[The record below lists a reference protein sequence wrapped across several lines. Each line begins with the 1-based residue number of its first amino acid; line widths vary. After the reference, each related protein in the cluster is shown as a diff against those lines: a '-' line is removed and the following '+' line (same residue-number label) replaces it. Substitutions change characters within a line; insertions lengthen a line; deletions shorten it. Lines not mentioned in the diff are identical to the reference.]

1 MSSFVDVSINISQ
14 IDQSYSYRVPAEL
27 EGCLLPGSLVLVPF
41 GRRLAQGVVLAQ
53 QENPAVEDIKD
64 VLELLSDEPVL
75 TPQQLELAQWLSVAA
90 MAPLGA
96 CVGLML
102 PVGLSRRADVLYT
115 LRDIALD
122 EESFATLSP
131 LQKRLVNLLKKQG
144 SLRGA
149 QISYAMPK
157 IDWQRP
163 MARLRAQGIVRGENV
178 LPPPRVKSK
187 TVRTAA
193 LSVSDSAVETMDI
206 NSLGATE
213 NTRNRRMAVLQ
224 LLSTDPMPM
233 DFSWIYAQTGAN
245 YADLTLLAD
254 MGLIHFNETEVWRDP
269 LVDYEVPDATIPT
282 LTSDQQAVWD
292 VILPQ
297 LDDKRAK
304 PFLLYGV
311 TSSGKTEIYMRA
323 VQEVLAKG
331 KQVLVLVPEI
341 AMTPLTVR
349 RFMARFPNQV
359 GIYHSKLSDGE
370 RYDTWR
376 RAKRGDLNVIIGSRS
391 ALFMPLEKLG
401 LIVIDECDNDS
412 YDETE
417 RLPFY
422 HAVETAEAYAKI
434 CDARL
439 ILGSATPRV
448 TQYYKA
454 EKGDWHLLSLPRRVP
469 AHLEYKSTAV
479 DAGSALVES
488 APLMPPVQIVD
499 MREELIAGNRK
510 PLSRALQEA
519 LAQTLEAGQQAILFL
534 NRKGSATYV
543 FCRTC
548 GFVVRCPRDDVPLT
562 FHRSRKA
569 LLCHHCGYS
578 RQMPKTCP
586 SCGGRQIRQLGMGT
600 ERLEE
605 FVKESFP
612 EARVLRWDA
621 ESTREKGAHELILS
635 HFSAHR
641 ADILIGTQMLAKGLD
656 FPKVTLVG
664 IILAEL
670 GLNLPDYRAGERAF
684 QLLTQV
690 AGRAGRSPLGGRV
703 IMQTYQPENSVIQLA
718 AKHDFNHFYR
728 QELSYRRELN
738 YPPFSRLTRLL
749 IQESNSALAQ
759 SKAETLTAELNQKIV
774 VMGLKRTTIIGPS
787 PCYYEKRAG
796 KFRWQL
802 IVRGP
807 NPNLILEDVPLREG
821 LVIEPNPPDLL

>member
-1 MSSFVDVSINISQ
+1 MLAQSPYVDVSVNIAR
-14 IDQSYSYRVPAEL
+14 IDKSLSYLVPSEL
-27 EGCLLPGSLVLVPF
+27 IGRLKPGHLVLVPL
-41 GRRLAQGVVLAQ
+41 GNRIAQGVVLANL
-53 QENPAVEDIKD
+53 EKPDVEASVVKELIA
-64 VLELLSDEPVL
+64 LLSDELVL
-75 TPQQLELAQWLSVAA
+75 TEQQLELAQWLSAA
-90 MAPLGA
+90 TMAPIGA

-102 PVGLSRRADVLYT
+102 PVGISQRADVLYS
-115 LRDIALD
+115 LNDLALTD
-122 EESFATLSP
+122 ELKAGFSP
-131 LQKRLVNLLKKQG
+131 IQKRIFNLLKTRG
-144 SLRGA
+144 ALRGA
-149 QISYAMPK
+149 QITRALPKLDWRGAMLG
-157 IDWQRP
+157 
-163 MARLRAQGIVRGENV
+163 LRKKGIVKTKNV
-178 LPPPRVKSK
+178 LPPPRVTSK

-193 LSVSDSAVETMDI
+193 LSVPVARVAEIDP
-206 NSLGATE
+206 NSLGATD
-213 NTRNRRMAVLQ
+213 NTRTRRMAVLQ
-224 LLSTDPMPM
+224 LLATDPLPM

-254 MGLIHFNETEVWRDP
+254 EGLIHFKETEVWRDP
-269 LVDYEVPDATIPT
+269 LIDYDLPDTTIPN
-282 LTSDQQAVWD
+282 LTDDQQTVWD
-292 VILPQ
+292 AVLPQ
-297 LDDKRAK
+297 LDDKRAR
-304 PFLLYGV
+304 PFLLHGV

-331 KQVLVLVPEI
+331 KQALVLVPEI

-454 EKGDWHLLSLPRRVP
+454 EKGDWQLLRLPRRVP
-469 AHLEYKSTAV
+469 AHLEYKS
-479 DAGSALVES
+479 ALLEGV
-488 APLMPPVQIVD
+488 PRMPPVHIVD
-499 MREELIAGNRK
+499 MRQELIAGNRK

-519 LAQTLEAGQQAILFL
+519 LARTLDAGQQAILFL

-543 FCRTC
+543 FCRNC

-562 FHRSRKA
+562 FHRARRA
-569 LLCHHCGYS
+569 LVCHQCGYT

-586 SCGGRQIRQLGMGT
+586 SCGSKQIRQLGMGT
-600 ERLEE
+600 ERLED
-605 FVKESFP
+605 FVKECFP
-612 EARVLRWDA
+612 QARVMRWDA

-670 GLNLPDYRAGERAF
+670 GLNFPDFRAGERVF

-690 AGRAGRSPLGGRV
+690 AGRAGRSPLGGQV
-703 IMQTYQPENSVIQLA
+703 IMQSYQPENPIIQLA
-718 AKHDFNHFYR
+718 AQHDFDGFYR
-728 QELSYRRELN
+728 QELAYRRELN
-738 YPPFSRLTRLL
+738 YPPFSRLTRL
-749 IQESNSALAQ
+749 IVQERNQTLAQ
-759 SKAETLTAELNQKIV
+759 SKAEELAIELKEKIAW
-774 VMGLKRTTIIGPS
+774 MGLKRTTLIGPS
-787 PCYYEKRAG
+787 PCYYEKMAG
-796 KFRWQL
+796 KFRWQI

-807 NPNLILEDVPLREG
+807 SPNVILEDVPLREW
-821 LVIEPNPPDLL
+821 LMIEPNPPDLL

>member
-1 MSSFVDVSINISQ
+1 MLAQSPYVDVSVNIAR
-14 IDQSYSYRVPAEL
+14 IDKSLSYLVPSEL
-27 EGCLLPGSLVLVPF
+27 IGRLKPGHLVLVPL
-41 GRRLAQGVVLAQ
+41 GNRIAQGVVLANL
-53 QENPAVEDIKD
+53 EKPDVEASVVKELIA
-64 VLELLSDEPVL
+64 LLSDELVL
-75 TPQQLELAQWLSVAA
+75 TEQQLELAQWLSAA
-90 MAPLGA
+90 TMAPIGA

-102 PVGLSRRADVLYT
+102 PVGISQRADVLYS
-115 LRDIALD
+115 LNDLALTD
-122 EESFATLSP
+122 ELKAGFSP
-131 LQKRLVNLLKKQG
+131 IQKRIFNLLKTRG
-144 SLRGA
+144 ALRGA
-149 QISYAMPK
+149 QITRALPKLDWRGAMLG
-157 IDWQRP
+157 
-163 MARLRAQGIVRGENV
+163 LRKKGIVKTKNV
-178 LPPPRVKSK
+178 LPPPRVTSK

-193 LSVSDSAVETMDI
+193 LSVPVARVAEIDP
-206 NSLGATE
+206 NSLGATD
-213 NTRNRRMAVLQ
+213 NTRTRRMAVLQ
-224 LLSTDPMPM
+224 LLATDPLPM

-254 MGLIHFNETEVWRDP
+254 EGLIHFKETEVWRDP
-269 LVDYEVPDATIPT
+269 LIDYDLPDTTIPN
-282 LTSDQQAVWD
+282 LTDDQQTVWD
-292 VILPQ
+292 AVLPQ
-297 LDDKRAK
+297 LDDKRAR
-304 PFLLYGV
+304 PFLLHGV

-331 KQVLVLVPEI
+331 KQALVLVPEI

-454 EKGDWHLLSLPRRVP
+454 EKGDWQLLRLPRRVP
-469 AHLEYKSTAV
+469 AHLEYKS
-479 DAGSALVES
+479 ALLEGV
-488 APLMPPVQIVD
+488 PRMPPVHIVD
-499 MREELIAGNRK
+499 MRQELIAGNRK

-519 LAQTLEAGQQAILFL
+519 LARTLDAGQQAILFL

-543 FCRTC
+543 FCRNC

-562 FHRSRKA
+562 FHRARRA
-569 LLCHHCGYS
+569 LVCHQCGYT

-586 SCGGRQIRQLGMGT
+586 SCGSKQIRQLGMGT
-600 ERLEE
+600 ERLED
-605 FVKESFP
+605 FVKECFP
-612 EARVLRWDA
+612 QARVMRWDA

-670 GLNLPDYRAGERAF
+670 GLNFPDFRAGERVF

-690 AGRAGRSPLGGRV
+690 AGRAGRSPLGGQV
-703 IMQTYQPENSVIQLA
+703 IMQSYQPENPIIQLA
-718 AKHDFNHFYR
+718 AQHDFDGFYR
-728 QELSYRRELN
+728 QELAYRRELN
-738 YPPFSRLTRLL
+738 YPPFSRLTRL
-749 IQESNSALAQ
+749 IVQERNQTLAQ
-759 SKAETLTAELNQKIV
+759 SKAEELAIELEEKTAW
-774 VMGLKRTTIIGPS
+774 MGLKRTTLIGPS
-787 PCYYEKRAG
+787 PCYYEKMAG
-796 KFRWQL
+796 KFRWQI

-807 NPNLILEDVPLREG
+807 SPNVILEDVPLREW
-821 LVIEPNPPDLL
+821 LMIEPNPPDLL

>member
-1 MSSFVDVSINISQ
+1 MLTQSPYVDVSVNIAR
-14 IDQSYSYRVPAEL
+14 IDKSLSYLVPSEL
-27 EGCLLPGSLVLVPF
+27 IGRLKPGHLVLVPL
-41 GRRLAQGVVLAQ
+41 GNRIAQGVVLANL
-53 QENPAVEDIKD
+53 EKPDVEASAVKELIA
-64 VLELLSDEPVL
+64 LLSDELVL
-75 TPQQLELAQWLSVAA
+75 TEQQLELAQWLSAA
-90 MAPLGA
+90 TMAPIGA

-102 PVGLSRRADVLYT
+102 PVGISQRADVLYS
-115 LRDIALD
+115 LNDLD
-122 EESFATLSP
+122 LTDELKAGFSP
-131 LQKRLVNLLKKQG
+131 IQKRIFNLLKTRG
-144 SLRGA
+144 ALRGA
-149 QISYAMPK
+149 QITRALPKLDWRGAMLG
-157 IDWQRP
+157 
-163 MARLRAQGIVRGENV
+163 LRKKGIVKTKNV
-178 LPPPRVKSK
+178 LPPPRVTSK

-193 LSVSDSAVETMDI
+193 LSIPVARVAEIDPI
-206 NSLGATE
+206 SLGATD
-213 NTRNRRMAVLQ
+213 NTRTRRMAVLQ
-224 LLSTDPMPM
+224 LLATDPLPM

-254 MGLIHFNETEVWRDP
+254 EGLIHFKETEVWRDP
-269 LVDYEVPDATIPT
+269 LIDYDLPDTTIPN
-282 LTSDQQAVWD
+282 LTDDQQTVWD
-292 VILPQ
+292 AVLPQ
-297 LDDKRAK
+297 LDDKRAR
-304 PFLLYGV
+304 PFLLHGV

-331 KQVLVLVPEI
+331 KQALVLVPEI

-454 EKGDWHLLSLPRRVP
+454 EKGDWQLLRLPRRVP
-469 AHLEYKSTAV
+469 AHLEYKS
-479 DAGSALVES
+479 ALLEGV
-488 APLMPPVQIVD
+488 PRMPPVHIVD
-499 MREELIAGNRK
+499 MRQELIAGNRK
-510 PLSRALQEA
+510 PLSRALQKA
-519 LAQTLEAGQQAILFL
+519 LARTLDAGQQAILFL

-543 FCRTC
+543 FCRNC
-548 GFVVRCPRDDVPLT
+548 GFVVRCPRDDAPLT
-562 FHRSRKA
+562 FHRARRA
-569 LLCHHCGYS
+569 LVCHQCGYT

-586 SCGGRQIRQLGMGT
+586 SCGSKQIRQLGMGT
-600 ERLEE
+600 ERLED
-605 FVKESFP
+605 FVKECFP
-612 EARVLRWDA
+612 QARVMRWDA

-670 GLNLPDYRAGERAF
+670 GLNFPDFRAGERVF

-690 AGRAGRSPLGGRV
+690 AGRAGRSPLGGQV
-703 IMQTYQPENSVIQLA
+703 IMQSYQPENPIIQLA
-718 AKHDFNHFYR
+718 AQHDFDGFYR
-728 QELSYRRELN
+728 QELAYRRELN
-738 YPPFSRLTRLL
+738 YPPFSRLTRL
-749 IQESNSALAQ
+749 IVQDRNQTLAQ
-759 SKAETLTAELNQKIV
+759 SKAEELAIELKEKIAW
-774 VMGLKRTTIIGPS
+774 MGLKRTTLIGPS
-787 PCYYEKRAG
+787 SCYYEKMAG
-796 KFRWQL
+796 KFRWQI

-807 NPNLILEDVPLREG
+807 NPNVILEDIPLREW

>member
-1 MSSFVDVSINISQ
+1 MLTQSPYVDVSVNIAR
-14 IDQSYSYRVPAEL
+14 IDKSLSYLVPPEL
-27 EGCLLPGSLVLVPF
+27 IGQVKPGHLVLVPL
-41 GRRLAQGVVLAQ
+41 GNRIAQGVVLANL
-53 QENPAVEDIKD
+53 EKPDVETSAIKE
-64 VLELLSDEPVL
+64 LIALLSDELVL
-75 TPQQLELAQWLSVAA
+75 TEQQLELAQWLSAA
-90 MAPLGA
+90 TMAPIGA

-102 PVGLSRRADVLYT
+102 PVGISQRADVLYS
-115 LRDIALD
+115 LNDLD
-122 EESFATLSP
+122 LTDELKAGFSP
-131 LQKRLVNLLKKQG
+131 IQKRIFNLLKTRG
-144 SLRGA
+144 ALRGA
-149 QISYAMPK
+149 QITRALPKLDWRGAMLG
-157 IDWQRP
+157 
-163 MARLRAQGIVRGENV
+163 LRKKGIVKTKNV
-178 LPPPRVKSK
+178 LPPPRVTSK

-193 LSVSDSAVETMDI
+193 LSVPVARVAEIDP
-206 NSLGATE
+206 NSLGATD
-213 NTRNRRMAVLQ
+213 NTRTRRMAVLQ
-224 LLSTDPMPM
+224 LLATDPLPM

-254 MGLIHFNETEVWRDP
+254 EGLIHFKETEVWRDP
-269 LVDYEVPDATIPT
+269 LIDYDLPDTTIPN
-282 LTSDQQAVWD
+282 LTDDQQTVWD
-292 VILPQ
+292 AVLPQ
-297 LDDKRAK
+297 LDDKRAR
-304 PFLLYGV
+304 PFLLHGV

-323 VQEVLAKG
+323 VQEILAKG
-331 KQVLVLVPEI
+331 KQALVLVPEI

-454 EKGDWHLLSLPRRVP
+454 EKGDWQLLRLPHRVP
-469 AHLEYKSTAV
+469 AHLEYKS
-479 DAGSALVES
+479 ALLEEV
-488 APLMPPVQIVD
+488 PRMPPVHIVD
-499 MREELIAGNRK
+499 MRQELIAGNRK

-519 LAQTLEAGQQAILFL
+519 LARTLDAGQQAILFL

-543 FCRTC
+543 FCRNC
-548 GFVVRCPRDDVPLT
+548 GFVVRCPRDDAPLT
-562 FHRSRKA
+562 FHRARRA
-569 LLCHHCGYS
+569 LVCHQCGYT

-586 SCGGRQIRQLGMGT
+586 SCGSKQIRQLGMGT
-600 ERLEE
+600 ERLED
-605 FVKESFP
+605 FVKECFP
-612 EARVLRWDA
+612 QARVMRWDA

-670 GLNLPDYRAGERAF
+670 GLNFPDFRAGERVF

-690 AGRAGRSPLGGRV
+690 AGRAGRSPLGGQV
-703 IMQTYQPENSVIQLA
+703 IMQSYQPENPIIQLA
-718 AKHDFNHFYR
+718 AQHDFDGFYR
-728 QELSYRRELN
+728 QELAYRRELN
-738 YPPFSRLTRLL
+738 YPPFSRLTRL
-749 IQESNSALAQ
+749 IVQDRNQTLAQ
-759 SKAETLTAELNQKIV
+759 SKAEELAIELKEKIAW
-774 VMGLKRTTIIGPS
+774 MGLKRTTLIGPS
-787 PCYYEKRAG
+787 PCYYEKMAG
-796 KFRWQL
+796 KFRWQI

-807 NPNLILEDVPLREG
+807 SPNVILEDVPLREW
-821 LVIEPNPPDLL
+821 LMIEPNPPDLL

>member
-1 MSSFVDVSINISQ
+1 MLAQSPYVDVSVNIAR
-14 IDQSYSYRVPAEL
+14 IDKSLSYLVPPEL
-27 EGCLLPGSLVLVPF
+27 IGQLKPGHLVLVPL
-41 GRRLAQGVVLAQ
+41 GNRIAQGVVLANL
-53 QENPAVEDIKD
+53 EKPDVEASVVKELIA
-64 VLELLSDEPVL
+64 LLSDELVL
-75 TPQQLELAQWLSVAA
+75 TEQQLELAQWLSMAT
-90 MAPLGA
+90 MAPIGA

-102 PVGLSRRADVLYT
+102 PVGISQRADVLYS
-115 LRDIALD
+115 LNDLD
-122 EESFATLSP
+122 LTDELKAGFSP
-131 LQKRLVNLLKKQG
+131 IQKRIFNLLKTRG
-144 SLRGA
+144 ALRGA
-149 QISYAMPK
+149 QITRALPKLDWRGAMLG
-157 IDWQRP
+157 
-163 MARLRAQGIVRGENV
+163 LRKKGIVKTKNV
-178 LPPPRVKSK
+178 LPPPRVTSK

-193 LSVSDSAVETMDI
+193 LSVPVTRVAEIDP
-206 NSLGATE
+206 NSLGATD
-213 NTRNRRMAVLQ
+213 NTRTRRMAVLQ
-224 LLSTDPMPM
+224 LLATDPLPM

-254 MGLIHFNETEVWRDP
+254 EGLIHFKETEVWRDP
-269 LVDYEVPDATIPT
+269 LIDYDLPDTTIPN
-282 LTSDQQAVWD
+282 LTDDQQTVWD
-292 VILPQ
+292 AILPQ
-297 LDDKRAK
+297 LDDKRAR
-304 PFLLYGV
+304 PFLLHGV

-331 KQVLVLVPEI
+331 KQALVLVPEI

-454 EKGDWHLLSLPRRVP
+454 EKGDWQLLRLPRRVP
-469 AHLEYKSTAV
+469 AHLEYKS
-479 DAGSALVES
+479 ALLEGV
-488 APLMPPVQIVD
+488 PRMPPVHIVD
-499 MREELIAGNRK
+499 MRQELIAGNRK

-519 LAQTLEAGQQAILFL
+519 LARTLDAGQQAILFL

-543 FCRTC
+543 FCRNC

-562 FHRSRKA
+562 FHRARRA
-569 LLCHHCGYS
+569 LVCHQCGYT

-586 SCGGRQIRQLGMGT
+586 SCGSKQIRQLGMGT
-600 ERLEE
+600 ERLED
-605 FVKESFP
+605 FVKECFP
-612 EARVLRWDA
+612 QARVMRWDA

-670 GLNLPDYRAGERAF
+670 GLNFPDFRAGERVF

-690 AGRAGRSPLGGRV
+690 AGRAGRSPLGGQV
-703 IMQTYQPENSVIQLA
+703 IMQSYQPENPIIQLA
-718 AKHDFNHFYR
+718 AQHDFDGFYR
-728 QELSYRRELN
+728 QELAYRRELN
-738 YPPFSRLTRLL
+738 YPPFSRLTRL
-749 IQESNSALAQ
+749 IVQERNQTLAQ
-759 SKAETLTAELNQKIV
+759 SKAEELAIELEEKTAW
-774 VMGLKRTTIIGPS
+774 MGLKRTTLIGPS
-787 PCYYEKRAG
+787 PCYYEKMAG
-796 KFRWQL
+796 KFRWQI

-807 NPNLILEDVPLREG
+807 SPNVILEDVPLREW
-821 LVIEPNPPDLL
+821 LMIEPNPPDLL

>member
-1 MSSFVDVSINISQ
+1 MLTQNPYVDVSVNIAR
-14 IDQSYSYRVPAEL
+14 IDKSLSYLVPPEL
-27 EGCLLPGSLVLVPF
+27 IGQVKPGHLVLVPL
-41 GRRLAQGVVLAQ
+41 GNRIAQGVVLANL
-53 QENPAVEDIKD
+53 EKPDVEASAVKELIA
-64 VLELLSDEPVL
+64 LLSDELVL
-75 TPQQLELAQWLSVAA
+75 TEQQLELAQWLSAA
-90 MAPLGA
+90 TMAPIGA

-102 PVGLSRRADVLYT
+102 PVGISQRADVLYS
-115 LRDIALD
+115 LD
-122 EESFATLSP
+122 DLDLTDELTDGFSP
-131 LQKRLVNLLKKQG
+131 IQKRILNLLKTRG
-144 SLRGA
+144 ALRGA
-149 QISYAMPK
+149 QITRALPKLDWRGAMLG
-157 IDWQRP
+157 
-163 MARLRAQGIVRGENV
+163 LRKKGIVKIKSV
-178 LPPPRVKSK
+178 LPPPRVTSK

-193 LSVSDSAVETMDI
+193 LSVPVTRVAEIDP
-206 NSLGATE
+206 NSLGATD
-213 NTRNRRMAVLQ
+213 NTRTRRMAVLQ
-224 LLSTDPMPM
+224 LLATDPLPM

-254 MGLIHFNETEVWRDP
+254 EGLIHFKETEVWRDP
-269 LVDYEVPDATIPT
+269 LIDYDLPDTTIPN
-282 LTSDQQAVWD
+282 LTDDQQTVWD
-292 VILPQ
+292 AILPQ
-297 LDDKRAK
+297 LDDKRAR
-304 PFLLYGV
+304 PFLLHGV

-331 KQVLVLVPEI
+331 KQALVLVPEI

-422 HAVETAEAYAKI
+422 HAVETAEDYAKI

-454 EKGDWHLLSLPRRVP
+454 EKGDWQLLRLPRRVP
-469 AHLEYKSTAV
+469 AHLEYKS
-479 DAGSALVES
+479 ALLEGV
-488 APLMPPVQIVD
+488 PRMPPVHIVD
-499 MREELIAGNRK
+499 MRQELIAGNRK
-510 PLSRALQEA
+510 PLSRALQKA
-519 LAQTLEAGQQAILFL
+519 LAQTLDAGQQAILFL

-543 FCRTC
+543 FCRNC
-548 GFVVRCPRDDVPLT
+548 GFVVRCPRDDAPLT
-562 FHRSRKA
+562 FHRARRA
-569 LLCHHCGYS
+569 LVCHQCGYA

-586 SCGGRQIRQLGMGT
+586 SCGSKQIRQLGMGT
-600 ERLEE
+600 ERLED
-605 FVKESFP
+605 FVKECFP
-612 EARVLRWDA
+612 QARVMRWDA

-670 GLNLPDYRAGERAF
+670 GLNFPDFRAGERVF

-690 AGRAGRSPLGGRV
+690 AGRSGRSPLGGQV
-703 IMQTYQPENSVIQLA
+703 IMQSYQPENPIIQLA
-718 AKHDFNHFYR
+718 AQHDFDGFYR
-728 QELSYRRELN
+728 QELAYRRELN
-738 YPPFSRLTRLL
+738 YPPFSRLTRL
-749 IQESNSALAQ
+749 IVQERNQTLAQ
-759 SKAETLTAELNQKIV
+759 SKAEELAIELKEKIAW
-774 VMGLKRTTIIGPS
+774 MGLKRTTLIGPS
-787 PCYYEKRAG
+787 PCYYEKMAG
-796 KFRWQL
+796 KFRWQI

-807 NPNLILEDVPLREG
+807 NPNVILEDITLREW

>member
-1 MSSFVDVSINISQ
+1 MLTQSPYVDVSVNIAR
-14 IDQSYSYRVPAEL
+14 IDKSLSYLAPPEL
-27 EGCLLPGSLVLVPF
+27 IGQLKPGNLVLVPL
-41 GRRLAQGVVLAQ
+41 GNRIAQGVVLANL
-53 QENPAVEDIKD
+53 EKPDVEASVVKELIA
-64 VLELLSDEPVL
+64 LLSDELVL
-75 TPQQLELAQWLSVAA
+75 TEQQLELAQWLSMAT
-90 MAPLGA
+90 MAPIGA

-102 PVGLSRRADVLYT
+102 PVGISQRADVLYS
-115 LRDIALD
+115 LNDLALTD
-122 EESFATLSP
+122 ELKAGFSP
-131 LQKRLVNLLKKQG
+131 IQKRIFNLLKTRG
-144 SLRGA
+144 ALRGA
-149 QISYAMPK
+149 QITRALPKLDWRGAMLG
-157 IDWQRP
+157 
-163 MARLRAQGIVRGENV
+163 LRKKGIVKTKNV
-178 LPPPRVKSK
+178 LPPPRVTSK

-193 LSVSDSAVETMDI
+193 LSVPVARVAEIDP
-206 NSLGATE
+206 NSLGATD
-213 NTRNRRMAVLQ
+213 NTRTRRMAVLQ
-224 LLSTDPMPM
+224 LLATDPLPM

-254 MGLIHFNETEVWRDP
+254 EGLIHFKETEVWRDP
-269 LVDYEVPDATIPT
+269 LIDYDLPDATVPN
-282 LTSDQQAVWD
+282 LTDDQQSVWD
-292 VILPQ
+292 AILPQ
-297 LDDKRAK
+297 LDDKRAR
-304 PFLLYGV
+304 PFLLHGV

-331 KQVLVLVPEI
+331 KQALVLVPEI

-454 EKGDWHLLSLPRRVP
+454 EKGDWQLLRLPRRVP
-469 AHLEYKSTAV
+469 AHLEYKS
-479 DAGSALVES
+479 ALLEGV
-488 APLMPPVQIVD
+488 PRMPPVHIVD
-499 MREELIAGNRK
+499 MRQELIAGNRK

-519 LAQTLEAGQQAILFL
+519 LARTLDAGQQAILFL

-543 FCRTC
+543 FCRNC

-562 FHRSRKA
+562 FHRARRA
-569 LLCHHCGYS
+569 LVCHQCGYT

-586 SCGGRQIRQLGMGT
+586 SCGSKQIRQLGMGT
-600 ERLEE
+600 ERLED
-605 FVKESFP
+605 FVKECFP
-612 EARVLRWDA
+612 QARVMRWDA

-664 IILAEL
+664 IILAEQ
-670 GLNLPDYRAGERAF
+670 GLNFPDFRAGERVF

-690 AGRAGRSPLGGRV
+690 AGRAGRSPLGGQV
-703 IMQTYQPENSVIQLA
+703 IMQSYQPENPIIQLA
-718 AKHDFNHFYR
+718 AQHDFDGFYR
-728 QELSYRRELN
+728 QELAYRREFN
-738 YPPFSRLTRLL
+738 YPPFCRLTRL
-749 IQESNSALAQ
+749 IVQERNQTLAQ
-759 SKAETLTAELNQKIV
+759 SKAEELAIELKEKIAW
-774 VMGLKRTTIIGPS
+774 MGLKLTTLIGPS
-787 PCYYEKRAG
+787 PCYYEKMAG
-796 KFRWQL
+796 KFRWQI

-807 NPNLILEDVPLREG
+807 SPNVILEDVPLREW
-821 LVIEPNPPDLL
+821 LMIEPNPPDLL

>member
-1 MSSFVDVSINISQ
+1 MLTQSPYVDVSVNIAR
-14 IDQSYSYRVPAEL
+14 IDKSLSYLVPPEL
-27 EGCLLPGSLVLVPF
+27 IGQLKPGNLVLVPL
-41 GRRLAQGVVLAQ
+41 GNRIAQGVVLANL
-53 QENPAVEDIKD
+53 EKPDVETSAVKELIA
-64 VLELLSDEPVL
+64 LLSDELVL
-75 TPQQLELAQWLSVAA
+75 TEQQLELAQWLSAA
-90 MAPLGA
+90 TMAPIGV

-102 PVGLSRRADVLYT
+102 PVGISQRADVLYS
-115 LRDIALD
+115 LNDLD
-122 EESFATLSP
+122 LTDELTAGFSP
-131 LQKRLVNLLKKQG
+131 IQKRILNLLKTRG
-144 SLRGA
+144 ALRGA
-149 QISYAMPK
+149 QITRALPKLDWRGAMLG
-157 IDWQRP
+157 
-163 MARLRAQGIVRGENV
+163 LRKKGIVKTKNV
-178 LPPPRVKSK
+178 LPPPRVTSK

-193 LSVSDSAVETMDI
+193 LSVPVTRVAEIDP
-206 NSLGATE
+206 NSLGATD
-213 NTRNRRMAVLQ
+213 NTRTRRMAVLQ
-224 LLSTDPMPM
+224 LLTTDPLPM

-254 MGLIHFNETEVWRDP
+254 EGLIHFKETEVWRDP
-269 LVDYEVPDATIPT
+269 LIDYDLPDTTIPNFT
-282 LTSDQQAVWD
+282 GDQQTVWD
-292 VILPQ
+292 AVLPQ
-297 LDDKRAK
+297 LDDKRAR
-304 PFLLYGV
+304 PFLLHGV

-331 KQVLVLVPEI
+331 KQALVLVPEI

-391 ALFMPLEKLG
+391 ALFMPLGKLG

-454 EKGDWHLLSLPRRVP
+454 EKGDWQLLRLPRRVP
-469 AHLEYKSTAV
+469 AHLEYKS
-479 DAGSALVES
+479 ALLEGV
-488 APLMPPVQIVD
+488 PRMPPVHIVD
-499 MREELIAGNRK
+499 MRQELIAGNRK
-510 PLSRALQEA
+510 PLSRALQTA
-519 LAQTLEAGQQAILFL
+519 LAQTLDAGQQAILFL

-543 FCRTC
+543 FCRNC
-548 GFVVRCPRDDVPLT
+548 GFVVRCPRDDAPLT
-562 FHRSRKA
+562 FHRARRA
-569 LLCHHCGYS
+569 LVCHQCGYTC
-578 RQMPKTCP
+578 QMPKTCP
-586 SCGGRQIRQLGMGT
+586 SCGSKQIRQLGMGT
-600 ERLEE
+600 ERLED
-605 FVKESFP
+605 FVKECFP
-612 EARVLRWDA
+612 QARVMRWDA

-670 GLNLPDYRAGERAF
+670 GLNFPDFRAGERVF

-690 AGRAGRSPLGGRV
+690 AGRAGRSPLGGQV
-703 IMQTYQPENSVIQLA
+703 IMQSYQPENPIIQLA
-718 AKHDFNHFYR
+718 AQHDFDGFYR
-728 QELSYRRELN
+728 QELAYRRELN
-738 YPPFSRLTRLL
+738 YPPFSRLTRL
-749 IQESNSALAQ
+749 IVQERNQTLAQ
-759 SKAETLTAELNQKIV
+759 SKAEELAIELKEKIAW
-774 VMGLKRTTIIGPS
+774 MGLKRTTLIGPS
-787 PCYYEKRAG
+787 PCYYEKMAG
-796 KFRWQL
+796 KFRWQI

-807 NPNLILEDVPLREG
+807 SPNVILEDVPLREW
-821 LVIEPNPPDLL
+821 LMIEPNPPDLL

>member
-1 MSSFVDVSINISQ
+1 MLTQSPYVDVSVNIAR
-14 IDQSYSYRVPAEL
+14 IDKSLSYLVPPEL
-27 EGCLLPGSLVLVPF
+27 IGQLKPGHLVLVPL
-41 GRRLAQGVVLAQ
+41 GNRIAQGVVLANL
-53 QENPAVEDIKD
+53 EKPDVEASAVKELIA
-64 VLELLSDEPVL
+64 LLSDELVL
-75 TPQQLELAQWLSVAA
+75 TKQQLELAQWLSVAT
-90 MAPLGA
+90 MAPIGA

-102 PVGLSRRADVLYT
+102 PVGISQRADVLYS
-115 LRDIALD
+115 LD
-122 EESFATLSP
+122 DLDLTDELKAGFSP
-131 LQKRLVNLLKKQG
+131 IQKRIFYLLKTRG
-144 SLRGA
+144 ALRGA
-149 QISYAMPK
+149 QITRALPKLDWRGAMLG
-157 IDWQRP
+157 
-163 MARLRAQGIVRGENV
+163 LRKKGIVKTKNV
-178 LPPPRVKSK
+178 LPPPRVTSK
-187 TVRTAA
+187 TVRTVA
-193 LSVSDSAVETMDI
+193 LSVPVTRVAEIDP
-206 NSLGATE
+206 NSLGATD
-213 NTRNRRMAVLQ
+213 NTRTRRMAVLQ
-224 LLSTDPMPM
+224 LLTTDPLPM

-254 MGLIHFNETEVWRDP
+254 EGLIHFKETEVWRDP
-269 LVDYEVPDATIPT
+269 LIDYDLPDATVPN
-282 LTSDQQAVWD
+282 LTDDQQTVWD
-292 VILPQ
+292 AILPQ
-297 LDDKRAK
+297 LDDKRAR
-304 PFLLYGV
+304 PFLLHGV

-323 VQEVLAKG
+323 VQEILAKG
-331 KQVLVLVPEI
+331 KQALVLVPEI

-454 EKGDWHLLSLPRRVP
+454 EKGDWQLLRLPRRVP
-469 AHLEYKSTAV
+469 AHLEYKS
-479 DAGSALVES
+479 ALLEGV
-488 APLMPPVQIVD
+488 PRMPPVHIVD
-499 MREELIAGNRK
+499 MRQELIAGNRK

-519 LAQTLEAGQQAILFL
+519 LTRTLDAGQQAILFL

-543 FCRTC
+543 FCRNC
-548 GFVVRCPRDDVPLT
+548 GVVVRCPRDDVPLT
-562 FHRSRKA
+562 FHRARRA
-569 LLCHHCGYS
+569 LLCHQCGYT
-578 RQMPKTCP
+578 RQMPETCP
-586 SCGGRQIRQLGMGT
+586 SCGSKQIRQLGMGT
-600 ERLEE
+600 ERLED
-605 FVKESFP
+605 FVKECFP
-612 EARVLRWDA
+612 QARVMRWDA

-670 GLNLPDYRAGERAF
+670 GLNFPDFRAGERVF

-690 AGRAGRSPLGGRV
+690 AGRAGRSPLGGQV
-703 IMQTYQPENSVIQLA
+703 IMQSYQPENPIIQLA
-718 AKHDFNHFYR
+718 AQHDFDGFYR
-728 QELSYRRELN
+728 QELAYRRELN
-738 YPPFSRLTRLL
+738 YPPFCRLTRL
-749 IQESNSALAQ
+749 IVQERNQTLAQ
-759 SKAETLTAELNQKIV
+759 SKAEELAIELKEKIAW
-774 VMGLKRTTIIGPS
+774 MGLKRTTLIGPS
-787 PCYYEKRAG
+787 PCYYEKMAG
-796 KFRWQL
+796 KFRWQI

-807 NPNLILEDVPLREG
+807 SPNVILEDVPLREW
-821 LVIEPNPPDLL
+821 LMIEPNPPDLL

>member
-1 MSSFVDVSINISQ
+1 
-14 IDQSYSYRVPAEL
+14 
-27 EGCLLPGSLVLVPF
+27 LVLVPL
-41 GRRLAQGVVLAQ
+41 GNRIAQGVVLANL
-53 QENPAVEDIKD
+53 EEPGVEEEALKEIIA
-64 VLELLSDEPVL
+64 LLSDDLVL
-75 TPQQLELAQWLSVAA
+75 TEQQLELAQWLSVAT
-90 MAPLGA
+90 MAPIGA

-102 PVGLSRRADVLYT
+102 PIGISQRADVLYS
-115 LRDIALD
+115 LNDLALTD
-122 EESFATLSP
+122 ELKAGFSP
-131 LQKRLVNLLKKQG
+131 IQKRILNLLKTRG
-144 SLRGA
+144 ALRGA
-149 QISYAMPK
+149 QITRALPK
-157 IDWQRP
+157 LDWRGP
-163 MARLRAQGIVRGENV
+163 MLNLRNRGVVITKNV
-178 LPPPRVKSK
+178 LPPPQVTSK

-193 LSVSDSAVETMDI
+193 LSVPATRVMEIDPI
-206 NSLGATE
+206 SLGGTD
-213 NTRNRRMAVLQ
+213 NTRTRRMAVLQ
-224 LLSTDPMPM
+224 LLATDPLPM

-254 MGLIHFNETEVWRDP
+254 EGLIHFKETEVWRDP
-269 LVDYEVPDATIPT
+269 LIDYDLPDTTIPN
-282 LTSDQQAVWD
+282 LTDDQQTVWD
-292 VILPQ
+292 AVLPQ
-297 LDDKRAK
+297 LDDKRAR
-304 PFLLYGV
+304 PFLLHGV

-331 KQVLVLVPEI
+331 KQALVLVPEI

-454 EKGDWHLLSLPRRVP
+454 EKGDWQLLRLPRRVP
-469 AHLEYKSTAV
+469 AHLEYKS
-479 DAGSALVES
+479 ALLEGV
-488 APLMPPVQIVD
+488 PRIPPVHIVD
-499 MREELIAGNRK
+499 MRQELIAGNRK

-519 LAQTLEAGQQAILFL
+519 LARTLDAGQQAILFL

-543 FCRTC
+543 FCRNC

-562 FHRSRKA
+562 FHRARRA
-569 LLCHHCGYS
+569 LVCHQCGYT

-586 SCGGRQIRQLGMGT
+586 SCGSKQIRQLGMGT
-600 ERLEE
+600 ERLED
-605 FVKESFP
+605 FVKECFP
-612 EARVLRWDA
+612 QARVLRWDA

-670 GLNLPDYRAGERAF
+670 GLNFPDFRAGERVF

-690 AGRAGRSPLGGRV
+690 AGRSGRSPLGGQV
-703 IMQTYQPENSVIQLA
+703 IMQSYQPENPIIQLA
-718 AKHDFNHFYR
+718 AQHDFDGFYR
-728 QELSYRRELN
+728 QELAYRRELN
-738 YPPFSRLTRLL
+738 YPPFSRLTRL
-749 IQESNSALAQ
+749 IVQERNQTLAQ
-759 SKAETLTAELNQKIV
+759 SKAEELAIELKEKIAW
-774 VMGLKRTTIIGPS
+774 MGLKRTTLIGPS
-787 PCYYEKRAG
+787 PCYYEKMAG
-796 KFRWQL
+796 KFRWQI

-807 NPNLILEDVPLREG
+807 SPNVILEDVPLREW
-821 LVIEPNPPDLL
+821 LMIEPNPPDLL

>member
-1 MSSFVDVSINISQ
+1 MLAQSPYVDVSVNIAR
-14 IDQSYSYRVPAEL
+14 IDKSLSYLVPPEL
-27 EGCLLPGSLVLVPF
+27 IGQLKPGHLVLVPL
-41 GRRLAQGVVLAQ
+41 GNRIAQGVVLANL
-53 QENPAVEDIKD
+53 EKPDVEASAVKELIA
-64 VLELLSDEPVL
+64 LLSDELVL
-75 TPQQLELAQWLSVAA
+75 TEQQLELAQWLSAA
-90 MAPLGA
+90 TMAPIGA

-102 PVGLSRRADVLYT
+102 PVGISQRADVLYS
-115 LRDIALD
+115 LNDLD
-122 EESFATLSP
+122 LTDELKAGFSP
-131 LQKRLVNLLKKQG
+131 IQKRIFNLLKTRG
-144 SLRGA
+144 ALRGA
-149 QISYAMPK
+149 QITRALPKLDWRGAMLG
-157 IDWQRP
+157 
-163 MARLRAQGIVRGENV
+163 LRKKGIVKTKNV
-178 LPPPRVKSK
+178 LPPPRVTSK

-193 LSVSDSAVETMDI
+193 LSVPVTRVAEIDP
-206 NSLGATE
+206 NSLGATD
-213 NTRNRRMAVLQ
+213 NTRTRRMAVLQ
-224 LLSTDPMPM
+224 LLATDPLPM

-254 MGLIHFNETEVWRDP
+254 EGLIHFKETEVWRDP
-269 LVDYEVPDATIPT
+269 LIDYDLPDTTIPN
-282 LTSDQQAVWD
+282 LTDDQQTVWD
-292 VILPQ
+292 AVLPQ
-297 LDDKRAK
+297 LDDKRAR
-304 PFLLYGV
+304 PFLLHGV

-331 KQVLVLVPEI
+331 KQALVLVPEI

-454 EKGDWHLLSLPRRVP
+454 EKGDWQLLRLPRRVP
-469 AHLEYKSTAV
+469 AHLEYKS
-479 DAGSALVES
+479 ALLEEV
-488 APLMPPVQIVD
+488 PHMPPVHIVD
-499 MREELIAGNRK
+499 MRQELIAGNRK

-519 LAQTLEAGQQAILFL
+519 LARTLDAGQQAILFL

-543 FCRTC
+543 FCRNC
-548 GFVVRCPRDDVPLT
+548 GFVVRCPRDDAPLT
-562 FHRSRKA
+562 FHRARRA
-569 LLCHHCGYS
+569 LVCHQCGYT

-586 SCGGRQIRQLGMGT
+586 SCGSKQIRQLGMGT
-600 ERLEE
+600 ERLED
-605 FVKESFP
+605 FVKECFP
-612 EARVLRWDA
+612 QARVMRWDA

-670 GLNLPDYRAGERAF
+670 GLNFPDFRAGERVF

-690 AGRAGRSPLGGRV
+690 AGRAGRSPLGGQV
-703 IMQTYQPENSVIQLA
+703 IMQSYQPENPIIQLA
-718 AKHDFNHFYR
+718 AQHDFDGFYR
-728 QELSYRRELN
+728 QELAYRRELN
-738 YPPFSRLTRLL
+738 YPPFSRLTRL
-749 IQESNSALAQ
+749 IVQERNQTLAQ
-759 SKAETLTAELNQKIV
+759 SKAEELAIELEEKTAW
-774 VMGLKRTTIIGPS
+774 MGLKRTTLIGPS
-787 PCYYEKRAG
+787 PCYYEKMAG
-796 KFRWQL
+796 KFRWQI

-807 NPNLILEDVPLREG
+807 SPNVILEDVPLREW
-821 LVIEPNPPDLL
+821 LMIEPNPPDLL

>member
-1 MSSFVDVSINISQ
+1 MLTQSPYVDVSVNIAR
-14 IDQSYSYRVPAEL
+14 IDKSLSYLVPPEL
-27 EGCLLPGSLVLVPF
+27 TGQLKPGHLVLVPL
-41 GRRLAQGVVLAQ
+41 GNRIAQGVVLANL
-53 QENPAVEDIKD
+53 EKPDVETSAVKELIA
-64 VLELLSDEPVL
+64 LLSDELVL
-75 TPQQLELAQWLSVAA
+75 TEQQLELAQWLSAA
-90 MAPLGA
+90 TMAPIGA

-102 PVGLSRRADVLYT
+102 PVGISQRADVLYS
-115 LRDIALD
+115 LNDLD
-122 EESFATLSP
+122 LTDELTAGFSP
-131 LQKRLVNLLKKQG
+131 IQKRILNLLKTRG
-144 SLRGA
+144 ALRGA
-149 QISYAMPK
+149 QITRALPKLDWRGAMLG
-157 IDWQRP
+157 
-163 MARLRAQGIVRGENV
+163 LRKKGIVKTKNV
-178 LPPPRVKSK
+178 LPPPRVTSK

-193 LSVSDSAVETMDI
+193 LSVPVTRVAEIDP
-206 NSLGATE
+206 NSLGATD
-213 NTRNRRMAVLQ
+213 NTRTRRMAVLQ
-224 LLSTDPMPM
+224 LLTTDPLPM

-254 MGLIHFNETEVWRDP
+254 EGLIHFKETEVWRDP
-269 LVDYEVPDATIPT
+269 LIDYDLPDTTIPN
-282 LTSDQQAVWD
+282 LTDDQQTVWD
-292 VILPQ
+292 AVLPQ
-297 LDDKRAK
+297 LDDKRAR
-304 PFLLYGV
+304 PFLLHGV

-323 VQEVLAKG
+323 VQEVLSKG
-331 KQVLVLVPEI
+331 KQALVLVPEI

-454 EKGDWHLLSLPRRVP
+454 EKGDWQLLRLPRRVP
-469 AHLEYKSTAV
+469 AHLEYKS
-479 DAGSALVES
+479 ALLEEV
-488 APLMPPVQIVD
+488 PRMPPVHIVD
-499 MREELIAGNRK
+499 MRQELIAGNRK

-519 LAQTLEAGQQAILFL
+519 LARTLDAGQQAILFL

-543 FCRTC
+543 FCRNC
-548 GFVVRCPRDDVPLT
+548 GFVVRCPRDDAPLT
-562 FHRSRKA
+562 FHRARRA
-569 LLCHHCGYS
+569 LVCHQCGYT

-586 SCGGRQIRQLGMGT
+586 SCGSKQIRQLGMGT
-600 ERLEE
+600 ERLED
-605 FVKESFP
+605 FVKECFP
-612 EARVLRWDA
+612 QARVMRWDA

-670 GLNLPDYRAGERAF
+670 GLNFPDFRAGERVF

-690 AGRAGRSPLGGRV
+690 AGRAGRSPLGGQV
-703 IMQTYQPENSVIQLA
+703 IMQSYQPENPIIQLA
-718 AKHDFNHFYR
+718 AQHDFDGFYR
-728 QELSYRRELN
+728 QELAYRRELN
-738 YPPFSRLTRLL
+738 YPPFSRLTRL
-749 IQESNSALAQ
+749 IVQDRNQTLAQ
-759 SKAETLTAELNQKIV
+759 SKAEELAIELKEKIAW
-774 VMGLKRTTIIGPS
+774 MGLKRTTLIGPS
-787 PCYYEKRAG
+787 PCYYEKMAG
-796 KFRWQL
+796 KFRWQI

-807 NPNLILEDVPLREG
+807 SPNVILEDVPLREW
-821 LVIEPNPPDLL
+821 LMIEPNPPDLL

>member
-1 MSSFVDVSINISQ
+1 MLAQSPYVDVSVNIAR
-14 IDQSYSYRVPAEL
+14 IDKSLSYLVPPEL
-27 EGCLLPGSLVLVPF
+27 IGQLKPGHLVLVPL
-41 GRRLAQGVVLAQ
+41 GNRIAQGVVLANL
-53 QENPAVEDIKD
+53 EKPDVEASAVKELIA
-64 VLELLSDEPVL
+64 LLSDELVL
-75 TPQQLELAQWLSVAA
+75 TEQQLELAQWLSAA
-90 MAPLGA
+90 TMAPIGA

-102 PVGLSRRADVLYT
+102 PVGISQRADVLYS
-115 LRDIALD
+115 LNDLD
-122 EESFATLSP
+122 LTDELKAGFSP
-131 LQKRLVNLLKKQG
+131 IQKRIFNLLKTRG
-144 SLRGA
+144 ALRGA
-149 QISYAMPK
+149 QITRALPKLDWRGAMLG
-157 IDWQRP
+157 
-163 MARLRAQGIVRGENV
+163 LRKKGIVKTKNV
-178 LPPPRVKSK
+178 LPPPRVTSK

-193 LSVSDSAVETMDI
+193 LSVPVTRVAEIDP
-206 NSLGATE
+206 NSLGATD
-213 NTRNRRMAVLQ
+213 NTRTRRMAVLQ
-224 LLSTDPMPM
+224 LLATDPLPM

-254 MGLIHFNETEVWRDP
+254 EGLIHFKETEVWRDP
-269 LVDYEVPDATIPT
+269 LIDYDLPDATVPN
-282 LTSDQQAVWD
+282 LTDDQQSVWD
-292 VILPQ
+292 AILPQ
-297 LDDKRAK
+297 LDDKRAR
-304 PFLLYGV
+304 PFLLHGV

-331 KQVLVLVPEI
+331 KQALVLVPEI

-454 EKGDWHLLSLPRRVP
+454 EKGDWQLLRLPRRVP
-469 AHLEYKSTAV
+469 AHLEYKS
-479 DAGSALVES
+479 ALLEEV
-488 APLMPPVQIVD
+488 PHMPPVHIVD
-499 MREELIAGNRK
+499 MRQELIAGNRK

-519 LAQTLEAGQQAILFL
+519 LARTLDAGQQAILFL

-543 FCRTC
+543 FCRNC

-562 FHRSRKA
+562 FHRARRA
-569 LLCHHCGYS
+569 LVCHQCGYT

-586 SCGGRQIRQLGMGT
+586 SCGSKQIRQLGMGT
-600 ERLEE
+600 ERLED
-605 FVKESFP
+605 FVKECFP
-612 EARVLRWDA
+612 QARVMRWDA

-670 GLNLPDYRAGERAF
+670 GLNFPDFRAGERVF

-690 AGRAGRSPLGGRV
+690 AGRAGRSPLGGQV
-703 IMQTYQPENSVIQLA
+703 IMQSYQPENPIIQLA
-718 AKHDFNHFYR
+718 AQHDFDGFYR
-728 QELSYRRELN
+728 QELAYRRELN
-738 YPPFSRLTRLL
+738 YPPFSRLTRL
-749 IQESNSALAQ
+749 IVQERNQTLAQ
-759 SKAETLTAELNQKIV
+759 SKAEELAIELEEKTAW
-774 VMGLKRTTIIGPS
+774 MGLKRTTLIGPS
-787 PCYYEKRAG
+787 PCYYEKMAG
-796 KFRWQL
+796 KFRWQI

-807 NPNLILEDVPLREG
+807 SPNVILEDVPLREW
-821 LVIEPNPPDLL
+821 LMIEPNPPDLL

>member
-1 MSSFVDVSINISQ
+1 MLTQSPYVDVSVNIAR
-14 IDQSYSYRVPAEL
+14 IDKSLSYLVPPEL
-27 EGCLLPGSLVLVPF
+27 IGQLKPGHLVLVPL
-41 GRRLAQGVVLAQ
+41 GNRIAQGVVLANL
-53 QENPAVEDIKD
+53 EKPDVEASAVKELIA
-64 VLELLSDEPVL
+64 LLSDELVL
-75 TPQQLELAQWLSVAA
+75 TEQQLELAQWLSVAT
-90 MAPLGA
+90 MAPIGA

-102 PVGLSRRADVLYT
+102 PVGISQRADVLYSLNDLALT
-115 LRDIALD
+115 DELRAG
-122 EESFATLSP
+122 FSP
-131 LQKRLVNLLKKQG
+131 IQKRILNLLKTRG
-144 SLRGA
+144 ALRGA
-149 QISYAMPK
+149 QITRALPKLDWRGAMLG
-157 IDWQRP
+157 
-163 MARLRAQGIVRGENV
+163 LRKKGIVKTKNV
-178 LPPPRVKSK
+178 LPPPRVTSK

-193 LSVSDSAVETMDI
+193 LSVPVTRVAEIDP
-206 NSLGATE
+206 NSLGATD
-213 NTRNRRMAVLQ
+213 NTRTRRMAVLQ
-224 LLSTDPMPM
+224 LLATDPLPM

-254 MGLIHFNETEVWRDP
+254 EGLIHFKETEVWRDP
-269 LVDYEVPDATIPT
+269 LIDYDLPDTTIPN
-282 LTSDQQAVWD
+282 LTDDQQTVWD
-292 VILPQ
+292 AVLPQ
-297 LDDKRAK
+297 LDDKRAR
-304 PFLLYGV
+304 PFLLHGV

-331 KQVLVLVPEI
+331 KQALVLVPEI

-454 EKGDWHLLSLPRRVP
+454 GKGDWQLLRLPRRVP
-469 AHLEYKSTAV
+469 AHLEYKS
-479 DAGSALVES
+479 ALLEEV
-488 APLMPPVQIVD
+488 PHMPPVHIVD
-499 MREELIAGNRK
+499 MRQELIAGNRK

-519 LAQTLEAGQQAILFL
+519 LARTLDAGQQAILFL

-543 FCRTC
+543 FCRNC
-548 GFVVRCPRDDVPLT
+548 GFVVRCPRDDAPLT
-562 FHRSRKA
+562 FHRARRA
-569 LLCHHCGYS
+569 LVCHQCGYT

-586 SCGGRQIRQLGMGT
+586 SCGSKQIRQLGMGT
-600 ERLEE
+600 ERLED
-605 FVKESFP
+605 FVKECFP
-612 EARVLRWDA
+612 QARVMRWDA

-670 GLNLPDYRAGERAF
+670 GLNFPDFRAGERVF

-690 AGRAGRSPLGGRV
+690 AGRAGRSPLGGQV
-703 IMQTYQPENSVIQLA
+703 IMQSYQPENPIIQLA
-718 AKHDFNHFYR
+718 AQHDFDGFYR
-728 QELSYRRELN
+728 QELAYRRELN
-738 YPPFSRLTRLL
+738 YPPFSRLTRL
-749 IQESNSALAQ
+749 IVQERNQTWRRARLKSWRLNSKKNSLDGLETYHAYRSIALLLR
-759 SKAETLTAELNQKIV
+759 KD
-774 VMGLKRTTIIGPS
+774 G
-787 PCYYEKRAG
+787 
-796 KFRWQL
+796 WQ
-802 IVRGP
+802 I
-807 NPNLILEDVPLREG
+807 PLANYCAWTKPQRYSG
-821 LVIEPNPPDLL
+821 RCSLA

>member
-1 MSSFVDVSINISQ
+1 MLAQSPYVDVSVNIAR
-14 IDQSYSYRVPAEL
+14 IDKSLSYLVPPEL
-27 EGCLLPGSLVLVPF
+27 IGQLKPGHLVLVPL
-41 GRRLAQGVVLAQ
+41 GNRIAQGVVLANL
-53 QENPAVEDIKD
+53 EKPDVEASAVKELIA
-64 VLELLSDEPVL
+64 LLSDELVL
-75 TPQQLELAQWLSVAA
+75 TEQQLELAQWLSAA
-90 MAPLGA
+90 TMAPIGA

-102 PVGLSRRADVLYT
+102 PVGISQRADVLYS
-115 LRDIALD
+115 LNDLD
-122 EESFATLSP
+122 LTDELKAGFSP
-131 LQKRLVNLLKKQG
+131 IQKRIFNLLKTRG
-144 SLRGA
+144 ALRGA
-149 QISYAMPK
+149 QITRALPKLDWRGAMLG
-157 IDWQRP
+157 
-163 MARLRAQGIVRGENV
+163 LRKKGIVKTKNV
-178 LPPPRVKSK
+178 LPPPRVTSK

-193 LSVSDSAVETMDI
+193 LSVPVTRVAEIDPK
-206 NSLGATE
+206 SLGATD
-213 NTRNRRMAVLQ
+213 NTRTRRMAVLQ
-224 LLSTDPMPM
+224 LLATDPLPM

-254 MGLIHFNETEVWRDP
+254 EGLIHFKETEVWRDP
-269 LVDYEVPDATIPT
+269 LIDYDLPDTTIPN
-282 LTSDQQAVWD
+282 LTDDQQTVWD
-292 VILPQ
+292 AVLPQ
-297 LDDKRAK
+297 LDNKRTR
-304 PFLLYGV
+304 PFLLHGV

-331 KQVLVLVPEI
+331 KQALVLVPEI

-454 EKGDWHLLSLPRRVP
+454 EKGDWQLLRLPRRVP
-469 AHLEYKSTAV
+469 AHLEYKS
-479 DAGSALVES
+479 ALLEEV
-488 APLMPPVQIVD
+488 PHMPPVHIVD
-499 MREELIAGNRK
+499 MRQELIAGNRK

-519 LAQTLEAGQQAILFL
+519 LARTLDAGQQAILFL

-543 FCRTC
+543 FCRNC
-548 GFVVRCPRDDVPLT
+548 GFVVRCPRDDAPLT
-562 FHRSRKA
+562 FHRARRA
-569 LLCHHCGYS
+569 LVCHQCGYT

-586 SCGGRQIRQLGMGT
+586 SCGSKQIRQLGMGT
-600 ERLEE
+600 ERLED
-605 FVKESFP
+605 FVKECFP
-612 EARVLRWDA
+612 QARVMRWDA

-670 GLNLPDYRAGERAF
+670 GLNFPDFRAGERVF

-690 AGRAGRSPLGGRV
+690 AGRAGRSPLGGQV
-703 IMQTYQPENSVIQLA
+703 IMQSYQPENPIIQLA
-718 AKHDFNHFYR
+718 AQHDFDGFYR
-728 QELSYRRELN
+728 QELAYRRELN
-738 YPPFSRLTRLL
+738 YPPFSRLTRL
-749 IQESNSALAQ
+749 IVQERNQTLAQ
-759 SKAETLTAELNQKIV
+759 SKAEELAIELEEKTAW
-774 VMGLKRTTIIGPS
+774 MGLKRTTLIGPS
-787 PCYYEKRAG
+787 PCYYEKMAG
-796 KFRWQL
+796 KFRWQI

-807 NPNLILEDVPLREG
+807 SPNVILEDVPLREW
-821 LVIEPNPPDLL
+821 LMIEPNPPDLL